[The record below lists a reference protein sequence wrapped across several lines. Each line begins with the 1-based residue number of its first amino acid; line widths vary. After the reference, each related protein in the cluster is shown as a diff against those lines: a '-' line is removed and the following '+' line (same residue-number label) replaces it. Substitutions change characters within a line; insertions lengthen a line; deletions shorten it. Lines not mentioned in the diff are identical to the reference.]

1 MHPYMD
7 VRSLEVF
14 LSVSKHL
21 NFTRAGEEVN
31 LSQPSVSVRIR
42 QLEREL
48 GVKLFEQLGKRVGLT
63 EAGKLLEPHARRVV
77 AVIDD
82 ARHAVEEL
90 QGLERGLMRIGAST
104 TPGTYLV
111 PKIIARF
118 KKDHPKIEILLSVKD
133 TKRVEEGVLENEFDF
148 GFVGGHLISGE
159 VEATPWIIDEIQ
171 LVVSPNHP
179 FATKKQVRLR
189 DLKGEKFIFREAG
202 SATQAAVSA
211 ALQDVST
218 EVEIVLEADN
228 PGVAKQAVQ
237 TGLGVAFISL
247 FAIRTEL
254 RAKTLK
260 TVKVEGLTIK
270 RELKIVHRK
279 DKHLSRAARGLI
291 ETAKL
296 NSVLRQFGG
305 SLGTDKI

>member
-1 MHPYMD
+1 MD
-7 VRSLEVF
+7 IRDLEVF
-14 LSVSKHL
+14 LAVAARL
-21 NFTRAGEEVN
+21 NFTRAAEDVH
-31 LSQPSVSVRIR
+31 LSQPSVSVRMR
-42 QLEREL
+42 ELEREL
-48 GVKLFEQLGKRVGLT
+48 GVKLFEQLGRQVALT
-63 EAGKLLEPHARRVV
+63 EAGRLLEPHARRVV
-77 AVIDD
+77 AAMDD

-90 QGLERGLMRIGAST
+90 QGLERGLVLLGAST

-111 PKIIARF
+111 PAIIARY
-118 KKDHPKIEILLSVKD
+118 KDHPQIEIRLSVKD
-133 TKRVEEGVLENEFDF
+133 TRRVEEGVLANDFDF
-148 GFVGGHLISGE
+148 GFVGGHLVSGE

-179 FATKKQVRLR
+179 FATRKQIRLH
-189 DLKGEKFIFREAG
+189 DLKGEKFIFREPG
-202 SATQAAVSA
+202 SATQAVVSA

-218 EVEIVLEADN
+218 EVEQVLEADN

-237 TGLGVAFISL
+237 SGLGVAFISL

-260 TVKVEGLTIK
+260 TVKVEGLNIR

-279 DKHLSRAARGLI
+279 DKHLSRAARALI

-296 NSVLRQFGG
+296 NSVVRQFGG
-305 SLGTDKI
+305 SLVTD

>member
-1 MHPYMD
+1 ME
-7 VRSLEVF
+7 VRDLEVF
-14 LSVSKHL
+14 LAVAARL
-21 NFTRAGEEVN
+21 NFTRAAEDVH

-42 QLEREL
+42 ELEREL
-48 GVKLFEQLGKRVGLT
+48 GVKLFEQLGRQVALT
-63 EAGKLLEPHARRVV
+63 EAGSLLEPHARRVV
-77 AVIDD
+77 AAVDD

-90 QGLERGLMRIGAST
+90 QGLERGRVLLGAST

-111 PKIIARF
+111 PAIIARF
-118 KKDHPKIEILLSVKD
+118 KKDHPQIEIRLSVKD
-133 TKRVEEGVLENEFDF
+133 TRHVEEGVLANDFDF
-148 GFVGGHLISGE
+148 GFVGGHLVSGE
-159 VEATPWIIDEIQ
+159 VEATPWIIDEIR

-179 FATKKQVRLR
+179 FATRKHIRLR

-218 EVEIVLEADN
+218 EVERVLEADN

-237 TGLGVAFISL
+237 SGLGVAFISL

-260 TVKVEGLTIK
+260 TVKVEGLSIR

-279 DKHLSRAARGLI
+279 DKHLSRAARVLI

-296 NSVLRQFGG
+296 NSVVRQLGG
-305 SLGTDKI
+305 SLVTD